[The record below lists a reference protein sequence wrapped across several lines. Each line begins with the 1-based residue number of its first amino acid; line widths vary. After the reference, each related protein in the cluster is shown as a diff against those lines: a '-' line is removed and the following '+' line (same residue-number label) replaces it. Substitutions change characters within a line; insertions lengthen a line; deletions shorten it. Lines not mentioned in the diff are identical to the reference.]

1 MTKMLRLIGTSL
13 FLVYCLGSGCS
24 TVAPLGATG
33 AVELAQDEKRIWT
46 RSQEESKRL
55 DESGQLYTDPEVSDY
70 VNQVALRLVPAE
82 LRQQGDL
89 NIRVRIVRNPLLNA
103 FALSHGAIYIH
114 TGILAKLENEAQ
126 LATLLAHELTHI
138 TNRHP
143 VRHFRTVQNWSTA
156 VAILQIAAM
165 PAGPYGGMATLF
177 GALGATASVRGY
189 SRSMETEADSN
200 GLDLLV
206 AAGYDPSEAPKL
218 FEYLQKD
225 LEERKI
231 DEPFFFGSHPKL
243 QERKENYS
251 RLLATSYAGKTGE
264 KGATTYA
271 KAVYPVLCDNAWMD
285 LSLGRWTWAEEAI
298 RRAIAIKPDDPAGYY
313 ELGELFRRRAQDGDQ
328 QQAAASY
335 QAAMERDDE
344 FAPAHRG
351 LGLVAMRSGDAAHA
365 LNHFQRYLALA
376 PRAEDKL
383 YIEQYIATLTKD
395 GATR

>member
-1 MTKMLRLIGTSL
+1 MKMLWLIGASL
-13 FLVYCLGSGCS
+13 FLYTLASGCS

-33 AVELAQDEKRIWT
+33 AVELAQDERRIWT

-55 DESGQLYTDPEVSDY
+55 DESGQLYTDPEVSEY

-82 LRQQGDL
+82 LRQQGEL

-103 FALSHGAIYIH
+103 FALSHGAIYVH

-138 TNRHP
+138 THRHP
-143 VRHFRTVQNWSTA
+143 VQHFRTVQNWSA
-156 VAILQIAAM
+156 AGAILQIAAM
-165 PAGPYGGMATLF
+165 PAGPYGGMASLL

-206 AAGYDPSEAPKL
+206 AAGYDPAEAPKL

-251 RLLATSYAGKTGE
+251 RLLATSYSGKGGE
-264 KGATTYA
+264 KGTETYA
-271 KAVYPVLCDNAWMD
+271 KAIYPVLCENAWMD

-298 RRAIAIKPDDPAGYY
+298 RRAVAIKPDDPAGYY
-313 ELGELFRRRAQDGDQ
+313 QLGELFRRRAQDGDQ

-335 QAAMERDDE
+335 QAAMERDNE

-351 LGLVAMRSGDAAHA
+351 LGLVAMRSGDAFHA
-365 LNHFQRYLALA
+365 LEHFQQYLALA

-383 YIEQYIATLTKD
+383 YIEQYIATLTKS